1 VTQQRLPAVNSDD
14 GAWGDVLNLFL
25 QKEHYNTG
33 LDDPLNGGHKTVTIR
48 PGTTAPLT
56 APLKFLTGP
65 LMTTPEAGSVE
76 FLNDQLLFTQT
87 TNATRKVIS
96 TYDDTNGAAG
106 DIYYR
111 DQNKYI
117 VRLASG
123 SAAQVLSIVSGLPS
137 WQNNTTITRSTNT
150 ISTATTALAVV
161 STDYVYF
168 VSGTTTLTLPTA
180 VANTNRYS
188 VTNTGINIITVATTS
203 AETINGSISATLP
216 IPNMSL
222 DFISNGSNW
231 IVE

>member
-1 VTQQRLPAVNSDD
+1 MRLPAVDGDD
-14 GAWGDVLNLFL
+14 GVWGDVLNQFL

-48 PGTTAPLT
+48 PGTTAALT

-65 LMTTPEAGSVE
+65 LMTTPESGAVE
-76 FLNDQLLFTQT
+76 FLTDRLYFTQT
-87 TNATRKVIS
+87 TSTTRKVVAA
-96 TYDDTNGAAG
+96 YDDTSGATG

-111 DQNKYI
+111 DLNGYL
-117 VRLASG
+117 VRLAAG
-123 SAAQVLSIVSGLPS
+123 STAQFLSIVSGLPS
-137 WQNNTTITRSTNT
+137 WQNNTTITRSINT
-150 ISTATTALAVV
+150 ISTATTAPAVV

-188 VTNTGINIITVATTS
+188 VTNTGISTITVATTS
-203 AETINGSISATLP
+203 AQTINGSTTATLP
-216 IPNMSL
+216 IQNMSL

-231 IVE
+231 VVE